1 LNEREQKVRDA
12 WGKAYAE
19 IAAFYPQDGI
29 ELQPQMLRRLNAAE
43 LNAEEISVRW
53 QEGGPGGVQAAINMW
68 RDLWREA
75 VSG

>member
-12 WGKAYAE
+12 WGRTYEE
-19 IAAFYPQDGI
+19 IGAIYPADGVS
-29 ELQPQMLRRLNAAE
+29 LHPAMLRKLNAAE
-43 LNAEEISVRW
+43 ANAEEISVRW
-53 QEGGPGGVQAAINMW
+53 QEGGPGGVQVAINMW

>member
-12 WGKAYAE
+12 WGKAYEEIGAIYPLE
-19 IAAFYPQDGI
+19 GAQLQPAMANKIAA
-29 ELQPQMLRRLNAAE
+29 AE
-43 LNAEEISVRW
+43 HHAEEISVRW
-53 QEGGPGGVQAAINMW
+53 QEGGPGGVQVAINLW